1 MRVRIFLIF
10 VFIGFRLICWSQP
23 KFDDVLKTILQ
34 QPEYKNASV
43 GIDVQDLKTGQT
55 VYEFNAE
62 KDLIPASTMKLVT
75 SATALELLGADY
87 RFETPVGYVGKIEKS
102 KILNGNIVVVGGADP
117 VLGSNYFNDY
127 YFNDNFFDV
136 WARKIKA
143 AGIDRVEGDLILDG
157 SVYDD
162 EKIPATWVWE
172 DIANYYGAGPNA
184 FTVYDNLF
192 HITFKSSRKAGKTT
206 KIISMSPEIKGVEI
220 KNEVFSADNNSD
232 LAYVFGGPF
241 DKKRVVR
248 GTIPRNRRAFTIK
261 AAVHHPEEIV
271 ASEFLKHLASAGVF
285 ISGKVRFE
293 KVDKNSFQTVYI
305 QQSPTLAEILK
316 VLNYESV
323 NLIAEHLLKQ
333 LAVEK
338 NGVGNREVGIEIVK
352 EFWQSK
358 GFATD
363 YLLMEDGSGLSHFNL
378 ISPHFFTSILKYM
391 AIKSSNKD
399 IFLSSLPGAGNGTLV
414 RFSKKIFGDSLHAK
428 SGSMTRV
435 RCYSGYLETDSG
447 KTVVFSI
454 MFNHFLGSHSLLVG
468 EIEKLLIEI
477 KKSNY

>member
-1 MRVRIFLIF
+1 MRVRIFPIIIF
-10 VFIGFRLICWSQP
+10 TLIGFSGWSQQS
-23 KFDDVLKTILQ
+23 FNDAVNAVIS

-43 GIDVQDLKTGQT
+43 GIDVRDLKTGQT
-55 VYEFNAE
+55 VFKFNAE
-62 KDLIPASTMKLVT
+62 RDLIPASTMKLVT
-75 SATALELLGADY
+75 SATALELLGAGY
-87 RFETPVGYVGKIEKS
+87 RFETEIGYTGKTEKS
-102 KILNGNIVVVGGADP
+102 KVLNGDLVVIGGADP
-117 VLGSNYFNDY
+117 VLGSNYFADY
-127 YFNDNFFDV
+127 YFTDNFFDV

-143 AGIDRVEGDLILDG
+143 AGIEQIEGDLILDG
-157 SVYDD
+157 SVYDN

-192 HITFKSSRKAGKTT
+192 HITFKSPRKAGKAT
-206 KIISMSPEIKGVEI
+206 KIISMWPDINGLEI
-220 KNEVFSADNNSD
+220 KNEVLSADNNSD

-271 ASEFLKHLASAGVF
+271 ANEFLKHLASAGVF
-285 ISGKVRFE
+285 ISGKVKFE
-293 KVDKNSFQTVYI
+293 KVDRNDFQTVYI
-305 QQSPTLAEILK
+305 QQSPTLAEIIK

-338 NGVGNREVGIEIVK
+338 NGVGNREAGIEIVK

-358 GFATD
+358 GISTD
-363 YLLMEDGSGLSHFNL
+363 YFFMEDGSGLSHFNL
-378 ISPHFFTSILKYM
+378 VSPHFFTSILKYM
-391 AIKSSNKD
+391 VTKSSNKST
-399 IFLSSLPGAGNGTLV
+399 FVNSLPGAGDGTLT
-414 RFSKKIFGDSLHAK
+414 RFDRDVFGDSLHAK

-435 RCYSGYLETDSG
+435 RCYSGYLKTDSG
-447 KTVVFSI
+447 NDIIFSI
-454 MFNHFLGSHSLLVG
+454 MFNHFLGSHSKLVG
-468 EIEKLLIEI
+468 EIEALLHAL
-477 KKSNY
+477 KSSN

>member
-1 MRVRIFLIF
+1 MRVRIFPVIIF
-10 VFIGFRLICWSQP
+10 TLIGFYGWSQQP
-23 KFDDVLKTILQ
+23 FSDALNTVLQ

-43 GIDVQDLKTGQT
+43 GIAVRDMQTGKM
-55 VYEFNAE
+55 VFEYNAE

-75 SATALELLGADY
+75 SATALELLGAGY
-87 RFETPVGYVGKIEKS
+87 RFETKIGYSGKIEKS
-102 KILNGNIVVVGGADP
+102 KTLTGNIVVVGGADP
-117 VLGSNYFNDY
+117 VLGSDYFADY
-127 YFNDNFFDV
+127 YFTDNFFDV

-172 DIANYYGAGPNA
+172 DIANYYGAGPSA

-192 HITFKSSRKAGKTT
+192 KITFKSPRKAGKATE
-206 KIISMSPEIKGVEI
+206 IIAISPEIKGIQI
-220 KNEVFSADNNSD
+220 KNEVLSADNNSD

-241 DKKRVVR
+241 DKKRVIR

-271 ASEFLKHLASAGVF
+271 AAEFLKHLAGAGVF

-293 KVDKNSFQTVYI
+293 KIDKNDFQTLYI
-305 QQSPTLAEILK
+305 QQSPPLAEIIK

-333 LAVEK
+333 LAFEK
-338 NGVGNREVGIEIVK
+338 NGVGNREAGIKIVK

-358 GFATD
+358 GVATD
-363 YLLMEDGSGLSHFNL
+363 YFLMEDGSGLSHFNL
-378 ISPHFFTSILKYM
+378 VSPSFFTSVLKYM
-391 AIKSSNKD
+391 ATKSSNKSA
-399 IFLSSLPGAGNGTLV
+399 FLISLPGAGDGTLT
-414 RFSKKIFGDSLHAK
+414 RFNKDVFGGSLHAK

-435 RCYSGYLETDSG
+435 RCYSGYLKTDSG
-447 KTVVFSI
+447 NDLIFSI
-454 MFNHFLGSHSLLVG
+454 MFNHFLGSHSKLVG
-468 EIEKLLIEI
+468 EIDELFRVLKT
-477 KKSNY
+477 SY